1 MIFNL
6 LSFNIKLGT
15 QILRIQNEIVL
26 IFFLSFLRNKQNTP
40 NQSVFLELDFFL
52 YFKIRKS
59 SFKYAEALPNL
70 NSTSLCWGLDWEW
83 QCFAC
88 GHQGLCWSHA
98 PHFLFLSVAE
108 KIWIGRQE
116 TQIILSYQ
124 IVSRIHLK
132 MGVFDD
138 KYSRIKEG
146 KDGCKQDI
154 INITKLEEAKE
165 KNFIW
170 NQETVF
176 DNNFQTSF

>member
-70 NSTSLCWGLDWEW
+70 NSTSLC
-83 QCFAC
+83 C
-88 GHQGLCWSHA
+88 S
-98 PHFLFLSVAE
+98 E
-108 KIWIGRQE
+108 KCL
-116 TQIILSYQ
+116 LSYICFHLMFIKRFYIITKVLISLFKNKLGCCTGPWNIRKKIQ
-124 IVSRIHLK
+124 QLMMEGSASVKALAIHLA
-132 MGVFDD
+132 
-138 KYSRIKEG
+138 
-146 KDGCKQDI
+146 
-154 INITKLEEAKE
+154 N
-165 KNFIW
+165 
-170 NQETVF
+170 
-176 DNNFQTSF
+176 